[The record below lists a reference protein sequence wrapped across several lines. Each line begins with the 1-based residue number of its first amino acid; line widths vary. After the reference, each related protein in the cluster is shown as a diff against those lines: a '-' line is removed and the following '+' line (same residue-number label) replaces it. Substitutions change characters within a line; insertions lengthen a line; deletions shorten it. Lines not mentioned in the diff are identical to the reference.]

1 LRIQSHKPA
10 VKTTKLG
17 QHVHRQK
24 EHAGREILIVH
35 PNVELEL
42 VGNIFQSHAAE
53 VDAAP

>member
-1 LRIQSHKPA
+1 